1 MHLRSF
7 NRSVYYGIDS
17 IFIPRPIAQNI
28 PVEGVD
34 SAMNQETKTMEVP
47 VAIADRVQ
55 ALIDGHIAKEKFN
68 AERREVVNNLL
79 AMDGLSCEM
88 AVYSLPQ
95 DELMNTL
102 RFVYELS
109 GTNSRFVK
117 NILTQTR
124 ENPNKKLSDSQRS
137 SAKSLLFNL
146 LNDPSVVSAMKE
158 TS

>member
-1 MHLRSF
+1 MTR
-7 NRSVYYGIDS
+7 
-17 IFIPRPIAQNI
+17 
-28 PVEGVD
+28 
-34 SAMNQETKTMEVP
+34 ETKTMEVP

-55 ALIDGHIAKEKFN
+55 ALIDSYDAQEKFK
-68 AERREVVNNLL
+68 AERKVVVNDLL
-79 AMDGLSCEM
+79 AMDNLSCEM

-95 DELMNTL
+95 GELLDTL

-124 ENPNKKLSDSQRS
+124 ENPKKVLSDSQRS

-158 TS
+158 I

>member
-1 MHLRSF
+1 MTR
-7 NRSVYYGIDS
+7 
-17 IFIPRPIAQNI
+17 
-28 PVEGVD
+28 
-34 SAMNQETKTMEVP
+34 ETRTMEVP

-55 ALIDGHIAKEKFN
+55 ALIDSYDAQEKFKQ
-68 AERREVVNNLL
+68 ERKVVVNDFL
-79 AMDGLSCEM
+79 AMDKLSCEM

-95 DELMNTL
+95 GELLDTL

-124 ENPNKKLSDSQRS
+124 ENPKKVLSDSQRS

-158 TS
+158 V